1 MFLMPS
7 TKPMIPAESRA
18 FASQVRM
25 SARTD
30 YALMNDYSEG
40 KWPVWLRLITI
51 IGLSAGLWGAIIW
64 AAMTAFG

>member
-1 MFLMPS
+1 
-7 TKPMIPAESRA
+7 
-18 FASQVRM
+18 M